1 MPAAPAPKKVLDTFA
16 IMALFNGESGADQI
30 ENLLFDA
37 SQGKVELMMASINLG
52 EVWYCIARQASPN
65 LADHY
70 TDELMA
76 LSIEMID
83 ADWPLTRAA
92 AAIKVRGNIS
102 YADSFAAALAKLH
115 GAALVTGDKE
125 FKQLENEIAIEWLK

>member
-1 MPAAPAPKKVLDTFA
+1 MPVLRKVLDTFA
-16 IMALFNGESGADQI
+16 IMALFNGEPGADYI

-37 SQGKVELMMASINLG
+37 SQGNVELIMASVNLG
-52 EVWYCIARQASPN
+52 EVWYCIAHQASPE

-70 TDELMA
+70 TDELMT
-76 LSIEMID
+76 LSIKMID

-102 YADSFAAALAKLH
+102 YADSFAAALAKIH
-115 GAALVTGDKE
+115 GAILLTGDNE
-125 FKQLENEIAIEWLK
+125 FKQLEDEISIEWLT

>member
-1 MPAAPAPKKVLDTFA
+1 MPEAPVEKRVLDTYA
-16 IMALFNGESGADQI
+16 VMALFNGEASADRI

-37 SQGKVELMMASINLG
+37 SQGKLELLMASVNLG
-52 EVWYCIARQASPN
+52 EVWYCIARQASPD

-70 TDELMA
+70 TNELAA
-76 LSIEMID
+76 LSVTIVD

-92 AAIKVRGNIS
+92 AVIKARGNIS

-115 GAALVTGDKE
+115 GAILMTGDAE
-125 FKQLENEIAIEWLK
+125 FKQLENEILIEWLI